1 MAGRALI
8 PRAGA
13 LLASLALALGAA
25 DAGASAPKQRFF
37 HSVGGAISCELDD
50 GGGLGIDAYCQTVSP
65 PRSVKMGATGAIK
78 RCTGMGCIGN
88 GPLNATTLASGHSV
102 SLGPFKCTAA
112 TAEISCHVSS
122 GAGFSISAAGV
133 KRL

>member
-1 MAGRALI
+1 M
-8 PRAGA
+8 
-13 LLASLALALGAA
+13 ALALGAA

-37 HSVGGAISCELDD
+37 HSVGGSISCELDD
-50 GGGLGIDAYCQTVSP
+50 GGGLGVQAYCQTVSP
-65 PRSVKMGATGAIK
+65 PRSVTMGASGKLK

-88 GPLNATTLASGHSV
+88 GPENATTLASGHSV
-102 SLGPFKCTAA
+102 SLGPFKCTAG
-112 TAEISCHVSS
+112 TGEISCRVSS